1 MKKILVVLISI
12 FIIIMSLTSCKKS
25 DKTIILITDE
35 AGIND
40 GYYNQLT
47 YDGLKKAASEFDFN
61 LVVSTPKNS
70 SQYDVVFQDVVD
82 QNPNLIVISNPDME
96 ATAVAYAKNNPDLD
110 FVLVESSAD
119 LNLDGVQDATNIY
132 SIRFQQ
138 SQEGFISGVLAAAL
152 AVNHVAF
159 IGANEFNSYI
169 QYESGFRA
177 GVTTINPSVSVDVIY
192 IKESTAS
199 DQVQAQVAQMIQN
212 GVQVIFTINK
222 NTGIYTAAQEAGIP
236 VIICDYDY
244 SGQITT
250 GKKSIAFTTEKKID
264 QAVFIAVSDYFN
276 GLFKGQIK
284 YFTFAD
290 DCFGYKII
298 EKSVVTDDAETLII
312 AWAAELKNR
321 TFTVPD
327 TRAQYNTFAPPQ
339 LTVQDQAE

>member
-1 MKKILVVLISI
+1 MKKILIVLISI
-12 FIIIMSLTSCKKS
+12 FMILSLTSCKKS

-35 AGIND
+35 AGTND

-47 YDGLKKAASEFDFN
+47 YEGLKKAASEYDFN
-61 LVVSTPKNS
+61 LIVSTPKNS
-70 SQYDVVFQDVVD
+70 SQYDAVFQDVID

-110 FVLVESSAD
+110 FVLVESNAD
-119 LNLDGVQDATNIY
+119 LNLDGIQDATNIY

-138 SQEGFISGVLAAAL
+138 SEEGFISGILAAAL
-152 AVNHVAF
+152 ATNQVAF

-177 GVTTINPSVSVDVIY
+177 GVSTINPSTSVDVIY

-199 DQVQAQVAQMIQN
+199 DQVQAQVTQMIQN
-212 GVQVIFTINK
+212 GVQVIFTLNK
-222 NTGIYTAAQEAGIP
+222 NTGIYVAAQEAGIP

-244 SGQITT
+244 SSQIAI
-250 GKKSIAFTTEKKID
+250 GKKSIAFTAEKKID

-284 YFTFAD
+284 YFTYAD

-298 EKSVVTDDAETLII
+298 ERSVVTDDVETLII

-327 TRAQYNTFAPPQ
+327 TRAQYNTFTPPQ